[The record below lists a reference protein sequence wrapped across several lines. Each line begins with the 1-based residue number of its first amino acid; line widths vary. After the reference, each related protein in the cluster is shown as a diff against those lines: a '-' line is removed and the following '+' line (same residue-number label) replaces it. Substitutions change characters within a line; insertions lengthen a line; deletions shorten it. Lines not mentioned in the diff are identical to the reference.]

1 MMGAR
6 QRMRITKTTT
16 ELTGF
21 GVINVGGTTKLSTLI
36 GNNGE
41 GKGKNV

>member
-1 MMGAR
+1 MMDAK
-6 QRMRITKTTT
+6 QRMRTMKTTT
-16 ELTGF
+16 ELTGS
-21 GVINVGGTTKLSTLI
+21 GAINVGGITKLSMPI